1 MKLLVII
8 INREFAEKYTNIL
21 NKESDKFQFVLL
33 GQGTA
38 SSEILDY
45 FGLARKDKAV
55 IICLLT
61 EAETPTVL
69 DLLNNEKEF
78 HRPGGAVAF
87 TVKLTNINKHCFD
100 LVKSLS
106 NKLENNNE

>member
-8 INREFAEKYTNIL
+8 INRELAEKYTNVL
-21 NKESDKFQFVLL
+21 NEASDKCQFVLL

-61 EAETPTVL
+61 EAEVPTVL
-69 DLLNNEKEF
+69 ERLNNEKEF

-87 TVKLTNINKHCFD
+87 TIKLMNINKHFFD
-100 LVKSLS
+100 LVNTLS
-106 NKLENNNE
+106 KENNNE